1 MVQLNMSKSQQMK
14 NNKMKNKNKNKNT
27 KIIIQKDSI
36 YLLYQLVE
44 ELKG

>member
-14 NNKMKNKNKNKNT
+14 NNKKEK
-27 KIIIQKDSI
+27 KIKIKIQKDSI

-44 ELKG
+44 KLKG